1 MTLIIFNNSC
11 DAPQNQF
18 QNKFAYKNF
27 FTVLK
32 MHFLSHTKQKKSLNK
47 TADKH
52 GANQVQRDTS
62 K

>member
-11 DAPQNQF
+11 DAQQNQF
-18 QNKFAYKNF
+18 QKKFAYRNF

-32 MHFLSHTKQKKSLNK
+32 MHFLSHTKKQKTFKQE
-47 TADKH
+47 AGKH
-52 GANQVQRDTS
+52 GTNHVQRDTS